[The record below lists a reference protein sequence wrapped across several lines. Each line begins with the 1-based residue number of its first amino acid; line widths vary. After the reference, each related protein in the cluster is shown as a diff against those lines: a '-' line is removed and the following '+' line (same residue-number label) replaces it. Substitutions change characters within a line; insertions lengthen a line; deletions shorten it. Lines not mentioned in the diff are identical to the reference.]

1 MSADATTTDGFR
13 VGRRVRVTG
22 PNSPNYMPPGGCGI
36 LASSLAP
43 EVWRIEM
50 ENPIAGYDEVSRH
63 ERNLELLPD
72 DAPATPEPDHFADA
86 GKMVEAAPA
95 TANDNPWAAVSL
107 GTHPQQATPEPKFRP
122 GDAVDVTDGAYCDR
136 SGVIHS
142 QSRENSTCW
151 HVDLGNNYGVVLVP
165 GHAIEPRI
173 IPLGRI
179 VDPAANH
186 YAILRERG
194 HEPWDVMR
202 ASFPADWCLAYNV
215 LTALAYLQR
224 CKLKHPTPDDDIRKA
239 HAHLTEALAILDG
252 KSA

>member
-1 MSADATTTDGFR
+1 MSTDATTADEFR

-63 ERNLELLPD
+63 ERDLEPLPD
-72 DAPATPEPDHFADA
+72 DAPT
-86 GKMVEAAPA
+86 
-95 TANDNPWAAVSL
+95 
-107 GTHPQQATPEPKFRP
+107 TPEPKFRP
-122 GDAVDVTDGAYCDR
+122 GDAVDVTDGAYCDC